1 MSFQFHPGAYESVS
15 LKHQDLIAEAEQMRQ
30 IATLR
35 TSGET
40 VARTRAA
47 LGRWL
52 IALGE
57 RIAQPAQ
64 AAGRI

>member
-30 IATLR
+30 LTALR
-35 TSGET
+35 TSVKAT
-40 VARTRAA
+40 ARTRAA
-47 LGRWL
+47 VGRWL
-52 IALGE
+52 IAIGE